1 LHHKGLFPGLLIGHE
16 VLLLL
21 HLEVVVVILEL
32 GVQGGELGD
41 LSFHVQDLCG
51 VDLLRPVLPHL
62 VLELVDLL
70 LTSPLHALQLLAI
83 ASVVPVRFLL
93 VEQCCLSLLRGRRLN
108 MPRRA
113 HFAVHKEATPVGR

>member
-1 LHHKGLFPGLLIGHE
+1 MSRWQSWPLWLQHKGLFPGLLMGCE

-51 VDLLRPVLPHL
+51 VHPLRLVLP
-62 VLELVDLL
+62 
-70 LTSPLHALQLLAI
+70 
-83 ASVVPVRFLL
+83 
-93 VEQCCLSLLRGRRLN
+93 
-108 MPRRA
+108 
-113 HFAVHKEATPVGR
+113 